1 MQVSALWRHPIKSHG
16 RESIDSIDLI
26 AGQTMPWDRTWAVTH
41 EATQPSATDGGW
53 VSCHNFMIGTRTPGL
68 AGLWAELD
76 TENRRVTLRHA
87 SLGELSFHPDD
98 SADQIRFLDWIVP
111 LCPANRSRPTG
122 IVSAGSRG
130 MTDSDYPS
138 LSIMTTASHRAVAAP
153 LGGVLEPE
161 RWRGNI
167 WLDGT
172 APWEEFDWI
181 GHEVRIGDAV
191 LRVEEP
197 IRRCAHTTANPHTG
211 ARDADTLGTLERNF
225 GHQDFGVYARVI
237 EGGTVRIGDKAA
249 RA

>member
-16 RESIDSIDLI
+16 RQSIDRIALT

-41 EATQPSATDGGW
+41 EATQPSAKGGDW
-53 VSCHNFMIGTRTPGL
+53 AQCHNFMIGTRTPSL
-68 AGLWAELD
+68 AGLWADLD
-76 TENRRVTLRHA
+76 EEDRRVTLRHHA
-87 SLGELSFHPDD
+87 LGELSFHPDD
-98 SADQIRFLDWIVP
+98 DADQSRFLDWIAP
-111 LCPANRSRPTG
+111 ICPANRSRPTG
-122 IVSAGSRG
+122 IVSAGARG
-130 MTDSDYPS
+130 MTDSAFPS
-138 LSIMTTASHRAVAAP
+138 VSIMTTASHQAVAAP
-153 LGGVLEPE
+153 LGGMLEPE

-181 GHEVRIGDAV
+181 GREVRIGDTL

-197 IRRCAHTTANPHTG
+197 IKRCAHTTANPQTG
-211 ARDADTLGTLERNF
+211 ARDTDTLGTLERNF

-237 EGGTVRIGDKAA
+237 QSGTICIGDKAA